1 MRVLI
6 LGEDAPG
13 GLMASYARGF
23 AELGS
28 EVRTFCLARAYAKTL
43 PALRSRAVRR
53 VAEQMLLTAFN
64 EHVVRSLGAIDADLV
79 IVIKGQRLSR
89 ATIER
94 LRETAKAPVVNFY
107 PDDPF
112 SSERSNRLA
121 YGPDVLG
128 AYDACF
134 TFARHLVARYAEV
147 GSQATHYLPFARDP
161 GLHAPVDAPRPP
173 EFDVVFVG
181 NLDAARVR
189 FLDALAPEY
198 RVGVFGE
205 RTAAVVPPGSA
216 LARATFGQAAYGPDL
231 ARTLARGAISLNVM
245 RPQNALSHNMRS
257 YESPAC
263 GAFTVSQRTPELV
276 DLFDDG
282 SEIVCFDDE
291 AELRDTVARWLPD
304 ESGRASVAARGFER
318 VRDDTYARR
327 ASTILECV
335 GLAAGF
341 AR

>member
-1 MRVLI
+1 
-6 LGEDAPG
+6 
-13 GLMASYARGF
+13 
-23 AELGS
+23 
-28 EVRTFCLARAYAKTL
+28 
-43 PALRSRAVRR
+43 
-53 VAEQMLLTAFN
+53 MLLTAFN
-64 EHVVRSLGAIDADLV
+64 EHVVRALGAIDADLV
-79 IVIKGQRLSR
+79 FVIKGHRLS
-89 ATIER
+89 ASTIDR
-94 LRETAKAPVVNFY
+94 LRDAAKSPVVNFY

-121 YGPDVLG
+121 YGPEVIG

-134 TFARHLVARYAEV
+134 TFARHLVARYDEA

-161 GLHAPVDAPRPP
+161 GLHRPFDTRGP

-181 NLDAARVR
+181 NLDADRVR
-189 FLDALAPEY
+189 CLETLARDY

-205 RTAAVVPPGSA
+205 RTVAAVPSGSA
-216 LARATFGQAAYGPDL
+216 LARAAFGPAAYGPDL

-263 GAFTVSQRTPELV
+263 GAFTLSQRTPELV
-276 DLFDDG
+276 ELFDEG
-282 SEIVCFDDE
+282 TEIVCFGDE
-291 AELRDTVARWLPD
+291 AELRAAVARWLLD
-304 ESGRASVAARGFER
+304 EAGRAAVAACGFER

-335 GLAAGF
+335 GLAAGL
-341 AR
+341 AQ